1 MKNNFIKISFLVLSL
16 LAVVV
21 LPSCLKD
28 KYNQQLEDEKNQITE
43 YIKSHDLKDSVTS
56 DGLHCIIKVRGS
68 GDTIKAITDY
78 VVIKYRASLL
88 SGYVYDSTDPLDF
101 SDLASNGTYPSFA
114 AGGPLT
120 LGMNMKFY
128 ALVKAISLLHEGGKG
143 TFIMPSALTGSNFE
157 PHVYDLELIK
167 VYHNIADSRRHEFID
182 STMLKIGFT
191 LKDSTKSGVW
201 IDTTNV
207 VGAGTNFP
215 INTDR
220 VSVSYEAKIIDGYT
234 GNVVNGRTLLSRT
247 ISYPLD
253 TILPPHF
260 NPALFKMTRWGT
272 AKVYIPYYNAYGS
285 AGLYS
290 DDSKGQILVPPY
302 SNLEYDITFLGFMK
316 LSDDKKSWILDT
328 ARK

>member
-88 SGYVYDSTDPLDF
+88 SGYVYDSTDTLDF
-101 SDLASNGTYPSFA
+101 STLKSNGTYPSFA

-128 ALVKAISLLHEGGKG
+128 ALVEAISRLHEGGKG
-143 TFIMPSALTGSNFE
+143 TFIMPSTLTGSNFE
-157 PHVYDLELIK
+157 PHIYDLELIK

-207 VGAGTNFP
+207 VGVGTHYPND
-215 INTDR
+215 TDR
-220 VSVSYEAKIIDGYT
+220 VSVSYKAKIIDGYT
-234 GNVVNGRTLLSRT
+234 GNVVNGRTLFTGTFSHR
-247 ISYPLD
+247 LD
-253 TILPPHF
+253 TISVPHF
-260 NPALFKMTRWGT
+260 TPAIFKMTRSGT
-272 AKVYIPYYNAYGS
+272 AKVYVPYYNAFGS
-285 AGLYS
+285 AGLYANDAS
-290 DDSKGQILVPPY
+290 GQILVPPY
-302 SNLEYDITFLGFMK
+302 SNIEYEITFLGFMK
-316 LSDDKKSWILDT
+316 LSNDKKSWVLDT
-328 ARK
+328 ER